1 MRKRTRFVLFC
12 FVVLVLEGLVGL
24 RRTIQVQLLQHYWLG
39 HRLGQH
45 CQNVEEQEHN
55 KKDFLL
61 LWILCEA
68 QEGKASYIVPWFL
81 LFWTGAEF
89 TYYEAVYLENKG
101 ESF

>member
-1 MRKRTRFVLFC
+1 MISNQEKKMHWWVQGIT
-12 FVVLVLEGLVGL
+12 ESYSHSND
-24 RRTIQVQLLQHYWLG
+24 QVAH
-39 HRLGQH
+39 H

-68 QEGKASYIVPWFL
+68 QEDKASYIVPCFHL
-81 LFWTGAEF
+81 LWTGVEF

>member
-1 MRKRTRFVLFC
+1 MTSKKKVHWWVQCLTDSYSHNNK
-12 FVVLVLEGLVGL
+12 
-24 RRTIQVQLLQHYWLG
+24 QVAHYS
-39 HRLGQH
+39 
-45 CQNVEEQEHN
+45 QNVEEQEDN

-68 QEGKASYIVPWFL
+68 QEDEISYIVPWFL